1 MKTIITIILL
11 FSISTFAEEK
21 KNVVYKYKNY
31 ESFDLGN
38 LEIKGNLIAPGDLS
52 VKERE
57 RKSFRRNLYE
67 RYEFNRETKKDVTN
81 LR

>member
-1 MKTIITIILL
+1 MKTLILIAIL
-11 FSISTFAEEK
+11 VSFSCLAKDK

-38 LEIKGNLIAPGDLS
+38 LEIKGTLIAPGDLS
-52 VKERE
+52 VKQRD

-67 RYEFNRETKKDVTN
+67 RYDFNREVKKDVQN